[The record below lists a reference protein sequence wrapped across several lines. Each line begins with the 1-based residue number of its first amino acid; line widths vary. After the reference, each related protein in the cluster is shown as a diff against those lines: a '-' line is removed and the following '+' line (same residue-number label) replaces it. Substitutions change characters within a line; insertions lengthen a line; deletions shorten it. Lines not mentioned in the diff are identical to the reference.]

1 MNAVA
6 QAWREVFEVGWVPP
20 DPPPGFRPWHVLS
33 VFTCEG
39 SPAGV
44 DRMVRVFQMR
54 CRYGEG

>member
-6 QAWREVFEVGWVPP
+6 LAWREVFEVGWTPP

-39 SPAGV
+39 SRVGV
-44 DRMVRVFQMR
+44 DVMVRVFTSS